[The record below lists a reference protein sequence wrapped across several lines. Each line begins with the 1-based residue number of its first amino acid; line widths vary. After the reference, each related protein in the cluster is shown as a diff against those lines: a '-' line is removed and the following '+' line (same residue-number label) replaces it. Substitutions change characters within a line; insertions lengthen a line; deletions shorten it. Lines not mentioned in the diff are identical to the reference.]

1 MSTFLWTRDQAVAA
15 THGTTK
21 GPDWRASGVSIDSRT
36 VSKGDLFVALVGPN
50 HDGHDHVAG
59 ALAAGAVAALVHKQ
73 PAGVGAD
80 APLLQVEDTLVG
92 LRRLGA
98 AARARTGAKI
108 IGVTGSVGKTGTKE
122 MLKLALGEA
131 TTHASVGSFN
141 NHWGVPLSLAR
152 MPAES
157 RCAVLELGM
166 NHAGEIAQLTAL
178 VRPDI
183 AIVTTV
189 EAVHLEFFASTREI
203 AEAKAEI
210 FIGVVP
216 GGVALLP
223 RDNPYYDV
231 LRERAEQAGVKR
243 FASFGT
249 HIEADARLL
258 DCAVE
263 HDQTLVFALI
273 KDKPIS
279 YAIGVP
285 GRPWAMNSLAV
296 LLAAD
301 AAGIPVAQAAAALAN
316 MRPPKGRGERKSL
329 RWGDGVLSVIDESY
343 NASPVSV
350 RAALATLGSMEPGK
364 GGRRVAVLGDMLE
377 LGEQGPGLHRDLAEQ
392 VTEFGIDLVFTAGP
406 LMSGLFEALH
416 SEKKGAHAPD
426 SAQLAPIVAARLRSG
441 DVVMVK
447 GSAGSRMG
455 RVVSHLDD
463 LATPAAPV
471 ANGH

>member
-1 MSTFLWTRDQAVAA
+1 MSTPLWTRDEAVKA
-15 THGTTK
+15 TRGEAR
-21 GPDWRASGVSIDSRT
+21 GPAWDAFGVSIDSRT
-36 VSKGDLFVALVGPN
+36 VAKGDLFVALAGPN
-50 HDGHDHVAG
+50 HDGHDHVAN
-59 ALAAGAVAALVHKQ
+59 ALAAGAAAALVHKI
-73 PAGVGAD
+73 PDGVGAD
-80 APLLQVEDTLVG
+80 APLLLVG
-92 LRRLGA
+92 ETLEALRRLGA
-98 AARARTGAKI
+98 ASRARTEAKV

-122 MLKLALGEA
+122 MLKLALGE
-131 TTHASVGSFN
+131 TRTHASVGSFN

-157 RCAVLELGM
+157 LCAVLELGM
-166 NHAGEIAQLTAL
+166 NHAGEIAPLTAL

-231 LRERAEQAGVKR
+231 LRERAEQAGIER
-243 FASFGT
+243 FVSFGV

-258 DCAVE
+258 DFAVVQ
-263 HDQTLVFALI
+263 DQTLVFALI

-301 AAGIPVAQAAAALAN
+301 AAGVPIAEAAAALAK
-316 MRPPKGRGERKSL
+316 MHPPKGRGERKIL
-329 RWGDGVLSVIDESY
+329 RWGEGAITIIDESY

-350 RAALATLGSMEPGK
+350 LAALATLGSLEPGK
-364 GGRRVAVLGDMLE
+364 DGRRIAVLGDMLE
-377 LGEQGPGLHRDLAEQ
+377 LGEQGASLHRGLAEQ
-392 VTEFGIDLVFTAGP
+392 VTQFDIDLVFTAGP
-406 LMSGLFEALH
+406 LMGHLHDALQ
-416 SEKKGAHAPD
+416 SEKKGGHASD
-426 SAQLAPIVAARLRSG
+426 SSQLAPMVAARLTAG

-447 GSAGSRMG
+447 GSAGSRMS

-463 LATPAAPV
+463 LKGENA
-471 ANGH
+471 